1 MWQGKRRL
9 RRLEKEIAEARAG
22 QAELQRRVD
31 LFEQIAASAGVAL
44 DDSVRARPVPS
55 SLMAAA
61 RDARRGSFP
70 VRLALN
76 GSEVIAVIGG
86 DGGDP
91 HEWWTAIRQLESRHG
106 SAS

>member
-1 MWQGKRRL
+1 M
-9 RRLEKEIAEARAG
+9 
-22 QAELQRRVD
+22 
-31 LFEQIAASAGVAL
+31 FEQIAASAGVEL
-44 DDSVRARPVPS
+44 DDSMRAAPVPS

-76 GSEVIAVIGG
+76 GGEVIAVIGG

-91 HEWWTAIRQLESRHG
+91 HEWWTAIRRLESRHR